1 MTVIYPANN
10 AGLLGVEAITL
21 TLDCSAHTH
30 LAGAHCAPAEAEWR
44 DVWVPPAGSG
54 YYCRYVDTVD
64 TGRYIDS
71 TGCCIYGET
80 I

>member
-30 LAGAHCAPAEAEWR
+30 LAGAHCAPTEAEWR

-64 TGRYIDS
+64 TVDM
-71 TGCCIYGET
+71 
-80 I
+80 